1 MDAVHTPRPRRLST
15 LALPLATVL
24 VAAAAA
30 LAQGGTAPASSA
42 SPAKAAAAAPLADT
56 LPPVSAEALAH
67 TCSACHGTFGRL
79 GDEAFMPLAGMPAAQ
94 FVATMQD
101 FRSGQR
107 PATLMGHVARGLSD
121 ADLRGMA
128 AWFEQQTPAAG
139 SAAAFI
145 PPALHGAAR

>member
-1 MDAVHTPRPRRLST
+1 MDAEYTPRRRRPLT
-15 LALPLATVL
+15 LALPLATV
-24 VAAAAA
+24 VVAAAAAAA
-30 LAQGGTAPASSA
+30 LAQGGPTAT
-42 SPAKAAAAAPLADT
+42 PAKAAAAPLADM
-56 LPPVSAEALAH
+56 LPPVSAAALAH
-67 TCSACHGTFGRL
+67 TCAACHGTFGRL

-107 PATLMGHVARGLSD
+107 PATLMGHVARGLND

-128 AWFEQQTPAAG
+128 AYFEQQTPAAG
-139 SAAAFI
+139 SAAAFL